1 MRRLP
6 EEDQSLSNRR
16 CQSGEANIWY
26 KEILGFTV
34 IKQRVEFVTDSSL
47 MGITVKNSHVLML
60 KKMLMAWLS
69 SANQMDLEIFE
80 FVEPKAERRMYN

>member
-60 KKMLMAWLS
+60 KKC
-69 SANQMDLEIFE
+69 
-80 FVEPKAERRMYN
+80 